1 MISHKIQNIPP
12 RIIFVP
18 KPMSQSTEDSC
29 YDEANNNDRQSI
41 STVTNGSE
49 EDELIRI
56 YQFGLG
62 EEENTYRKEQV
73 SSIIKQR
80 IWPTT
85 KFTSHKIIQETKL
98 MEEGNF
104 LSEILHG
111 MNMINYSKTKRA
123 RFWNTYGKH
132 ILPELSKQRC
142 NVQQQ
147 MKNNV
152 LKGEIFVCNYRCVI
166 LM

>member
-29 YDEANNNDRQSI
+29 YDEANINNQQSI

-49 EDELIRI
+49 EDELLRI
-56 YQFGLG
+56 YQFRLR
-62 EEENTYRKEQV
+62 EEENTYRKVMV

-85 KFTSHKIIQETKL
+85 IFTSYKI
-98 MEEGNF
+98 
-104 LSEILHG
+104 
-111 MNMINYSKTKRA
+111 
-123 RFWNTYGKH
+123 
-132 ILPELSKQRC
+132 
-142 NVQQQ
+142 VQ
-147 MKNNV
+147 
-152 LKGEIFVCNYRCVI
+152 
-166 LM
+166 